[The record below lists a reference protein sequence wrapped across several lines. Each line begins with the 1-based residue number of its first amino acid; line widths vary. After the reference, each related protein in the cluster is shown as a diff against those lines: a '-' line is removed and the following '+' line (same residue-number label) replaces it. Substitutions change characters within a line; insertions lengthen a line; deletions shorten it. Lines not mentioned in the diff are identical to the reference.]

1 MTSKKITKV
10 KPKFIFHYNEIN
22 PSSNLWLSTLQ
33 IGSES
38 MFCRSLKSDPNHVAT
53 LCNYGW
59 LQMDG
64 LNNPM
69 AAWVLFERAL
79 ILEPTHPQ
87 TLFNYACLMEKNSMF
102 VLLCILCDQSE
113 YFNDFNFI
121 FELSGMIEQR
131 WCINKLWSIILDWCP
146 AEDNIQVFSVML
158 RRIQLQLQL
167 FLQEWTRGCYDLKHK
182 TLSGSEWKLQFCNRS
197 ASTVWML
204 NLSNQTESLM
214 SRHL

>member
-1 MTSKKITKV
+1 
-10 KPKFIFHYNEIN
+10 
-22 PSSNLWLSTLQ
+22 
-33 IGSES
+33 

-64 LNNPM
+64 LNNPL

-131 WCINKLWSIILDWCP
+131 
-146 AEDNIQVFSVML
+146 
-158 RRIQLQLQL
+158 
-167 FLQEWTRGCYDLKHK
+167 
-182 TLSGSEWKLQFCNRS
+182 
-197 ASTVWML
+197 
-204 NLSNQTESLM
+204 
-214 SRHL
+214 